1 MDRKSLIF
9 VLVIAVLALVAVAAI
24 GSIGSDKEK
33 DAPVDQV
40 SGIVLDKNDLILY
53 VGGSLTLKAE
63 TVPQASAG
71 EVRWESSNEKAA
83 TVDQTG
89 RVTCKGAGVTAIKA
103 TYKDRSAQ
111 SYVTCM
117 ASLEDPL
124 PLSDGYAQMWA
135 HRYLAQ
141 YPVSEKMLGLLLH
154 RYGFS
159 DESVAFALESC
170 GPDYGMRDW
179 YGEAEKACR
188 IASATGMYDADG
200 AVKWLEG
207 EGFTEDQSRKAV
219 DKVYA

>member
-9 VLVIAVLALVAVAAI
+9 VLVIAVLALVAIAAI
-24 GSIGSDKEK
+24 GSAGSEKEK
-33 DAPVDQV
+33 DVPQTT
-40 SGIVLDKNDLILY
+40 GILLDKNDLILY
-53 VGGSLTLKAE
+53 IGGSLTLKAE

-83 TVDQTG
+83 TVDQDG
-89 RVTCKGAGVTAIKA
+89 RVTCKGVGVTAIKA

-111 SYVTCM
+111 SYITCM

-124 PLSDGYAQMWA
+124 PLSDGYAQLWA
-135 HRYLAQ
+135 QRYLVQ
-141 YPVSEKMLGLLLH
+141 YPVSEKMMGLLLH

-170 GPDYGMRDW
+170 GPEYGVPDW

-200 AVKWLEG
+200 AVRWLMG
-207 EGFTEDQSRKAV
+207 EGFTEDQARKAV
-219 DKVYA
+219 DEVYV